1 MAFAAVTQVGE
12 AFAGSGAEAAHV
24 NTVLGRRGG
33 PVETAWA
40 TALAT
45 PRAGHVPFVVVL
57 RPNLPV
63 QPPTLFVNKATLGGD
78 LEVPTL
84 EGRATI
90 KIPAATRG
98 GQRFRL
104 KGRGVAA
111 RAGHPAGHLYAVVQ
125 IVTPKNLD
133 ARSHQLLEEF
143 ARLNP
148 AG

>member
-1 MAFAAVTQVGE
+1 VPVG
-12 AFAGSGAEAAHV
+12 
-24 NTVLGRRGG
+24 
-33 PVETAWA
+33 
-40 TALAT
+40 
-45 PRAGHVPFVVVL
+45 VV
-57 RPNLPV
+57 
-63 QPPTLFVNKATLGGD
+63 KATLGGD
-78 LEVPTL
+78 LDVPTL

-90 KIPAATRG
+90 KIPAGTRG

-133 ARSHQLLEEF
+133 ARSIELLEEF

-148 AG
+148 TA